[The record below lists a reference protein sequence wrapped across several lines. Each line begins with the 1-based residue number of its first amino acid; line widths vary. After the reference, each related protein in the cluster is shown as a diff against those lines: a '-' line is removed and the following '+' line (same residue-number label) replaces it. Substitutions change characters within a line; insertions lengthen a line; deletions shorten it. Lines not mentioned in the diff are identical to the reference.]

1 MRPRSPRK
9 DPFISGTSRI
19 SSWSAAVSC
28 GRCILRCGSMGSDVA
43 EGTVR
48 STEAEGFLMFLER
61 TVDFFL
67 SALGIY
73 QILLG
78 FYRV

>member
-1 MRPRSPRK
+1 
-9 DPFISGTSRI
+9 
-19 SSWSAAVSC
+19 
-28 GRCILRCGSMGSDVA
+28 MGSDVA

-61 TVDFFL
+61 PVDFFL
-67 SALGIY
+67 SALEIY
-73 QILLG
+73 QRLLG